1 MEKFLYKE
9 ITKQLNWE
17 IKSGSGYVAN
27 IGEIFPRFTI
37 KGYAFE
43 LRFGDHLINKF
54 GSLDA
59 AKLAAQEYLDG
70 LLLAVAPVELAEV
83 IQENTELVLFN
94 KALQARVCELE
105 DLQMEIDEQSYISLG
120 EDISLLEQE
129 II

>member
-1 MEKFLYKE
+1 MEKFVYLE

-17 IKSGSGYVAN
+17 IKSGSGYVAS
-27 IGEIFPRFTI
+27 IGYAFPLFTI

-83 IQENTELVLFN
+83 IEENADLVLVN
-94 KALQARVCELE
+94 KALQARVDELE

-120 EDISLLEQE
+120 EDISSLEQE